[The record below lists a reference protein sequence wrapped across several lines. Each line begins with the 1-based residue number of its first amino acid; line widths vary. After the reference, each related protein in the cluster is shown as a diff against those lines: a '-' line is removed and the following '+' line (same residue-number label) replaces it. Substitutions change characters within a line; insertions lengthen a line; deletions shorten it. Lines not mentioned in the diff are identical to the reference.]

1 MAAGAEHSQTTIKFI
16 ALPIQTIAED
26 VEFVLAIKGADFNT
40 RNYFDSEFLANG
52 HRFRDAGGDVVVGN
66 GECTDVGRFCER
78 EHLRR
83 PKTPVRMGCMEMEI
97 DAAHGDS
104 DA

>member
-1 MAAGAEHSQTTIKFI
+1 MAAGAERGQPTIKSFV
-16 ALPIQTIAED
+16 LPIQTIAED
-26 VEFVLAIKGADFNT
+26 VEFALAIKRADFDTWNHF
-40 RNYFDSEFLANG
+40 NAEFLADG

-66 GECTDVGRFCER
+66 SECTDIGRFCEC

-97 DAAHGDS
+97 DATHGDP
-104 DA
+104 DV